1 MSLSLAAV
9 ALRYTTLITMTFKYM
24 PALGWL
30 VYSIYGI
37 IEVNAWTDIWAV
49 FSNIGALF
57 LALSSTLGIWLQ
69 MLVYIPVDLWIYYDD
84 FFWADSLKTVEGFS
98 LEGLRFTSWIVM
110 AYTLFTSFGYMIQ
123 VIYKDIIDLNW
134 TTFNIEALVEILSS
148 LFAVGTAF
156 SYLDQVN
163 AYLPYY

>member
-1 MSLSLAAV
+1 
-9 ALRYTTLITMTFKYM
+9 
-24 PALGWL
+24 
-30 VYSIYGI
+30 
-37 IEVNAWTDIWAV
+37 
-49 FSNIGALF
+49 
-57 LALSSTLGIWLQ
+57 
-69 MLVYIPVDLWIYYDD
+69 
-84 FFWADSLKTVEGFS
+84 
-98 LEGLRFTSWIVM
+98 M

-134 TTFNIEALVEILSS
+134 TTFNIEALVEMLSS